1 MAAYDTTASF
11 EISDVLNTSMSNKL
25 LFLKPLSCAPIP
37 ENKILAVNFT
47 FSFKL
52 FLLLEV
58 KKENN

>member
-47 FSFKL
+47 SLLNYF
-52 FLLLEV
+52 FLLYSL
-58 KKENN
+58 NP